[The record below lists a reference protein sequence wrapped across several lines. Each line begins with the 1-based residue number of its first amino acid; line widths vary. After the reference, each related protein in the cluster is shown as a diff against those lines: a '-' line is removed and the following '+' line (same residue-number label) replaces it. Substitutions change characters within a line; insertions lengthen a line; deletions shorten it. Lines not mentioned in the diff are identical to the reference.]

1 MRLIQYLARSGV
13 ASRRKAEGLIRS
25 GDVTV
30 NGQVVDHP
38 AYMLADGDTVAYR
51 GTVVEPEQ
59 AVVYVVNKP
68 LGVVSTAR
76 DPRGRPV
83 VTELVKDSRRLYPVG
98 RLDADTSGLLLLTN
112 DGDLAAEL
120 AHPSHGVFKT
130 YRVTVRGAVTDDA
143 VRLLR
148 EGVHLRDGVTAPAR
162 VAVVRKLET
171 MTVLEISIR
180 EGRNRQVRRMC
191 AAVGH
196 PVRSLQRTAVGGLQ
210 LGGLAVGGAR
220 RLSEHD
226 IQLLRSAQ

>member
-25 GDVTV
+25 GDVSV

-38 AYMLADGDTVAYR
+38 AHILEDGDTVTYR
-51 GTVVEPEQ
+51 GNVLEPEQ

-76 DPRGRPV
+76 DPQGRPV

-120 AHPSHGVFKT
+120 AHPSHGVLKT
-130 YRVTVRGAVTDDA
+130 YRATVRGAVGDDSA
-143 VRLLR
+143 RQLR
-148 EGVHLRDGVTAPAR
+148 DGVELRDGVTAPAS
-162 VAVVRKLET
+162 VAVVRKLDA

-196 PVRSLQRTAVGGLQ
+196 PVRSLQRTAIGGLK

-220 RLSEHD
+220 RLRQQD
-226 IQLLRSAQ
+226 LQRLRSVQ